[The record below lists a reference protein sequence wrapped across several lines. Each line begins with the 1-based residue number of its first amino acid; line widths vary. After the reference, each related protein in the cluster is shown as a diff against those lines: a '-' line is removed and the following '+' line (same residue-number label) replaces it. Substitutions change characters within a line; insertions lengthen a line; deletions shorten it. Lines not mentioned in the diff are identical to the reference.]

1 MEQDF
6 EVTEETVLTD
16 MEAIQEQKQI
26 LPVAQGVRVRIEKPS
41 VRKALKDGS
50 KEAPKEGDENPV
62 AYKYLNFNLR
72 LVDGISEG
80 DKVLYKNK
88 VLFPGKMDFVF
99 WHNPEVKTADWWANK
114 QYIFGFKSLCR
125 ALKIDI
131 KEVRIN
137 DDFLASIDGQ
147 EILIDIAHEE
157 EQQNV
162 EGKWV
167 GKGTFKEKIKNI
179 RAWS

>member
-1 MEQDF
+1 MEEVF
-6 EVTEETVLTD
+6 EVTEEVTLTD
-16 MEAIQEQKQI
+16 LDAVQEQKQI
-26 LPVAQGVRVRIEKPS
+26 LPVSQGVRVRIEKPS
-41 VRKALKDGS
+41 VRKALQDGS
-50 KEAPKEGDENPV
+50 KEAPKEGVDNPV

-72 LVDGISEG
+72 LVDGIAEG

-88 VLFPGKMDFVF
+88 VLFPSKLDFVF
-99 WHNPEVKTADWWANK
+99 WHNPEVKNSAWWSNR
-114 QYIFGFKSLCR
+114 QYIFGFKALCK
-125 ALKIDI
+125 ALGINV
-131 KEVRIN
+131 KEVKIN
-137 DDFLASIDGQ
+137 DEFLESIKGR

-162 EGKWV
+162 EGSWV